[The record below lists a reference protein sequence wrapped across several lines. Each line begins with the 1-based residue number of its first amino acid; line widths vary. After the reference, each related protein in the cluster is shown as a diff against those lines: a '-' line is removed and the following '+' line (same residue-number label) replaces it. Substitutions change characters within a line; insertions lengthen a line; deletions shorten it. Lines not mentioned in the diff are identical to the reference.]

1 MAFDWA
7 EFLALARA
15 LAQRREEAALRSAIS
30 RAYYAAFGKARA
42 FLEAEGMSFAADAGD
57 HALVWE
63 TFRGSSNDV
72 RYYIGED
79 GFGLR
84 NSRNR
89 ADYDAGVSD
98 IQARAQRAIRKAEA
112 IFKALERLRP

>member
-7 EFLALARA
+7 EFLVLAQE

-30 RAYYAAFGKARA
+30 RAYYAAFGKAKA
-42 FLEAEGMSFAADAGD
+42 FLESEGVSFAADAGD
-57 HALVWE
+57 HAQVWE

-89 ADYDAGVSD
+89 ADYDAEVSD
-98 IQARAQRAIRKAEA
+98 IQARAQRAIRKADG
-112 IFKALERLRP
+112 IFRSLERLQP